1 MCLIVD
7 ANVAS
12 LVFPRVA
19 NGHMPQFVPLLRWL
33 LKKDGRMVY
42 GGKNGRELFIVR
54 TAASAILE
62 LRRIGKAEEI
72 PGVDEEQA
80 SRSFNDPEI
89 QRKLAEQEAAFEG
102 RRGAILAAVSAA
114 DGKQLAAYRLKS
126 MPVFDG
132 MAAAGGR
139 LYLAASDGK
148 VLCLGAGEGQPLPP
162 ATDVNLASRTA
173 TGE

>member
-80 SRSFNDPEI
+80 SLEKAMRLRSDDPHVIALTRKSGARTLCSRDTDLHADFKDLEI
-89 QRKLAEQEAAFEG
+89 VPSPKGMVYQNETHARTL
-102 RRGAILAAVSAA
+102 RHTRGCR
-114 DGKQLAAYRLKS
+114 G
-126 MPVFDG
+126 
-132 MAAAGGR
+132 
-139 LYLAASDGK
+139 
-148 VLCLGAGEGQPLPP
+148 P
-162 ATDVNLASRTA
+162 A
-173 TGE
+173 